1 MTTITATKARAN
13 LYALIDEANA
23 SREPIQIS
31 GKRGNAVLLA
41 EDDWRAIEETLH
53 LHSVPGLV
61 ESIQEAREEGPDAGS
76 TKLKW

>member
-1 MTTITATKARAN
+1 M
-13 LYALIDEANA
+13 
-23 SREPIQIS
+23 
-31 GKRGNAVLLA
+31 LA

>member
-61 ESIQEAREEGPDAGS
+61 ESIQEVREESPDAGS